1 MAGRAFHS
9 PASDGSAASAC
20 TVPTHPPCAHRREQ
34 ALAEH
39 PRRAGDG
46 VTERPPA
53 LGGPSPYPARIRSY
67 FQFREIGA
75 EIFIELVNGL
85 KSHLRIQFLRCIL
98 GVSVKIQDLSALLR
112 LFGNMLHQGH
122 GDVLV
127 PEILVHQQAVHADI
141 PIGCENI
148 AITHQLP
155 AQIRA
160 EVGQLFPE
168 VPVVPHG
175 KIISVQRAVV
185 FQFVLFQ
192 LVCVRGLDRNSF

>member
-1 MAGRAFHS
+1 M
-9 PASDGSAASAC
+9 
-20 TVPTHPPCAHRREQ
+20 
-34 ALAEH
+34 
-39 PRRAGDG
+39 
-46 VTERPPA
+46 
-53 LGGPSPYPARIRSY
+53 
-67 FQFREIGA
+67 
-75 EIFIELVNGL
+75 
-85 KSHLRIQFLRCIL
+85 
-98 GVSVKIQDLSALLR
+98 KIQDLSTLLR

-192 LVCVRGLDRNSF
+192 LVCVRGLDRDVRVRFPAADVCFRGQNHRQGLFALHAECIGQRLVPFQLEEGVSPRFLISQRGPELVLRGLAGITERVVVVFIAQLAVLPLGQML

>member
-1 MAGRAFHS
+1 M
-9 PASDGSAASAC
+9 
-20 TVPTHPPCAHRREQ
+20 
-34 ALAEH
+34 
-39 PRRAGDG
+39 
-46 VTERPPA
+46 
-53 LGGPSPYPARIRSY
+53 
-67 FQFREIGA
+67 
-75 EIFIELVNGL
+75 
-85 KSHLRIQFLRCIL
+85 
-98 GVSVKIQDLSALLR
+98 KIQDLSALLR

-192 LVCVRGLDRNSF
+192 LVCVRGLDRDVRVRFPAADVCFRGQNHRQGLFALHAECIGQRLVPFQLEEGVSPLFLVGQRGPDFIYRGLAVIAERVVVVFIAQLAVLPLGQML